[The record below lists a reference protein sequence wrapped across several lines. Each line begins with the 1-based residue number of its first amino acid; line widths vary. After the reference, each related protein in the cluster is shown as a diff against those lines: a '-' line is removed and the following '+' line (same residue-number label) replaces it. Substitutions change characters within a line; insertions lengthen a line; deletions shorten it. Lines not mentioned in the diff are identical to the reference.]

1 MKDSTEEKIAHEKVY
16 VIIGW
21 LITLVQIVIS
31 GVTLFMVNKAD
42 LLPTKIMAIL
52 AVVLVVLIVVCRLLM
67 KRKVKRVRFIIGVIL
82 AALMS
87 VCLIFADG
95 KVAELTNT
103 LQDMTDVQ
111 E

>member
-42 LLPTKIMAIL
+42 
-52 AVVLVVLIVVCRLLM
+52 
-67 KRKVKRVRFIIGVIL
+67 
-82 AALMS
+82 
-87 VCLIFADG
+87 
-95 KVAELTNT
+95 
-103 LQDMTDVQ
+103 
-111 E
+111 